1 MTNDPLRAIQQLIDD
16 KRATY
21 FTSGVSSNTHSRF
34 FVTIWAYPSSSVLAC
49 GYGDTI
55 IEAARDAL
63 SHVDNIPQTI
73 ETRLPGLV
81 TRGGSLPGLD

>member
-1 MTNDPLRAIQQLIDD
+1 MTNPLHAIQQLIDD
-16 KRATY
+16 KRAVY
-21 FTSGVSSNTHSRF
+21 FASGLGSSVNGRIY
-34 FVTIWAYPSSSVLAC
+34 VTIWGCPSNKILSR